1 MRSSDWSSDVC
12 SSDLFEEQL
21 PKPPPLRAKTRGPFE
36 RSENPHRTS
45 TSLGLAPRL
54 RSGRRKWDS
63 SLSQTDAEPS
73 PMPSPPPSEHKRP
86 LPDALLRQA
95 KRAARGR
102 LKIFLGAAPGVGK
115 TARKS
120 VG

>member
-21 PKPPPLRAKTRGPFE
+21 PNLPPLRAKTRGPFE

-63 SLSQTDAEPS
+63 SLSQPDAEPS
-73 PMPSPPPSEHKRP
+73 RMPSRSE
-86 LPDALLRQA
+86 
-95 KRAARGR
+95 ARH
-102 LKIFLGAAPGVGK
+102 VGK
-115 TARKS
+115 AYVSTCRTHLSPYHYKTYMTPTTQHTS
-120 VG
+120 SI